1 MEVHHHSHLASN
13 ETHTSDPGLRR
24 GRRKWTEYFW
34 EFLMLFLAVTLGF
47 FVENQREH
55 YIEHIREKKYIQSL
69 FNDLKADTVAIEDLD
84 ERKRNVCKMIDTVI
98 MLLKGDSRKSASS
111 RIYYLVRKIPYS
123 EGRFSFST
131 KTYEQLKNSGNLRLI
146 RNTSVLDMISDY
158 YHDADN
164 SATRGPL
171 DMNFENRHDLYLSVQ
186 KLFDAGVFHKMMD
199 ADDPFVFSEPP
210 GHPPLLTEE
219 PIIINEICTRLHFMY
234 GTHRVIMA
242 DNERLRVKA
251 IELMKKLQQEYHLK

>member
-1 MEVHHHSHLASN
+1 MEVHHHAH
-13 ETHTSDPGLRR
+13 HGKK
-24 GRRKWTEYFW
+24 KWTEYFW

-69 FNDLKADTVAIEDLD
+69 FDDLKSDTVAINDSG
-84 ERKRNVCKMIDTVI
+84 ERRQNLCKMIDTVI
-98 MLLKGDSRKSASS
+98 MLLKSENRKSASS
-111 RIYYLVRKIPYS
+111 RIYFLVRKIPYS
-123 EGRFSFST
+123 EGRFSFNT

-146 RNTSVLDMISDY
+146 QNTSVLDMISDY

-186 KLFDAGVFHKMMD
+186 KLFDAGVFHRMMD
-199 ADDPFVFSEPP
+199 ADNPLVFTEP
-210 GHPPLLTEE
+210 GGQPPLLTND
-219 PIIINEICTRLHFMY
+219 PVIINEICTRFHFMY

-242 DNERLRVKA
+242 DNERLKVKA
-251 IELMKKLQQEYHLK
+251 IDLINALRQEYHLK